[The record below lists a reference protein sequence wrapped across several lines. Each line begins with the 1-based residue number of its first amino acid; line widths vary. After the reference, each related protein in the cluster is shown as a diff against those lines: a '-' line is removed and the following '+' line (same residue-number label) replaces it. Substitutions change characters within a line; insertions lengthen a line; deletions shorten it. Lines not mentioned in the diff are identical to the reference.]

1 MYSATLLKSRKA
13 RATKT
18 SKPQEEVQ
26 YTAESMSVSIDSNEL
41 LNKTLYYS
49 IPRYHTGHTSS
60 TDPKAVNNIEPI
72 KPDVATVAISNEK
85 CKGNE
90 AMMST
95 YEDIDH
101 YQGLYN

>member
-26 YTAESMSVSIDSNEL
+26 YTAESMSVSIYRNEL
-41 LNKTLYYS
+41 LNS
-49 IPRYHTGHTSS
+49 VPRYHMGQTSS
-60 TDPKAVNNIEPI
+60 TDPKAVNYIQSI
-72 KPDVATVAISNEK
+72 KSDVATVAISNEK

-95 YEDIDH
+95 YKDDDDLYEA
-101 YQGLYN
+101 LYN